1 MQCDNYQD
9 MIRCGLLPRKD
20 KATYNKEM
28 KNILLAVRNELDAY
42 EVAKYEDEDDL
53 FSEERQNCERLF
65 SILLDYDEYEEEE
78 IKIDVQSDFHVVLGK

>member
-65 SILLDYDEYEEEE
+65 LYYLTMMSMKKKKLKLMF
-78 IKIDVQSDFHVVLGK
+78 KVTFM